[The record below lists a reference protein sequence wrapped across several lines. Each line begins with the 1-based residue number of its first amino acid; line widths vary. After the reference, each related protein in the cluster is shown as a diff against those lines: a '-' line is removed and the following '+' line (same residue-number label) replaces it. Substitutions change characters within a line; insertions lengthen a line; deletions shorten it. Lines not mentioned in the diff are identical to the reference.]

1 MRNQFFYTTIA
12 LVSAATETAPAVTRN
27 EIDSFNLNKVIR
39 SKSLADGTVAVI
51 LDDFN
56 ERVTQQ
62 PDIDLK
68 TNKMKGYK
76 NVRETVQSEIRLSAD
91 DAKRFF
97 LLTNIEDPGK
107 LLTMDMEAL
116 KELTQPENK

>member
-1 MRNQFFYTTIA
+1 MKNQFFYKATIGEKEYVA
-12 LVSAATETAPAVTRN
+12 SL
-27 EIDSFNLNKVIR
+27 NLNKVIR
-39 SKSLADGTVAVI
+39 TLTDVDGHLIVI

-76 NVRETVQSEIRLSAD
+76 SVRETVQSEIVLNAE
-91 DAKRFF
+91 DAKRFIKITEF
-97 LLTNIEDPGK
+97 EG
-107 LLTMDMEAL
+107 
-116 KELTQPENK
+116 

>member
-1 MRNQFFYTTIA
+1 MQNQFFYTATIGEKQYKA
-12 LVSAATETAPAVTRN
+12 SLN
-27 EIDSFNLNKVIR
+27 INKVIR
-39 SKSLADGTVAVI
+39 TLENDEGGLIVI

-76 NVRETVQSEIRLSAD
+76 NVRETVQSEILLNVL
-91 DAKRFF
+91 DAERFINLF
-97 LLTNIEDPGK
+97 E
-107 LLTMDMEAL
+107 L
-116 KELTQPENK
+116 K